1 MALLEKNS
9 TDFHPPINCNFKE
22 LKGQELKNEQEDR
35 DLIVCATG
43 LDAHYKLDA
52 IHDVGSSGVPSLKT
66 FNPRMSSPA
75 CPSPYTGKFLTPE
88 EEDDDK
94 ELKNNCVKRS
104 MAIGKKTPY
113 REKLYEKFEPRK
125 NSKTVVIRDY
135 VCKVPLD
142 VTNLT
147 EVAKAVLVDYPDQYI
162 QFLSSFV
169 DNMFGESMKRFLQNS
184 WEKYETLKKDKEE
197 INRVS
202 WSFYSTMHKGRGSYT
217 KKATGYDYT
226 PSTSKFCHADH
237 TLQWDEEVISKI
249 NDMNSATGR
258 YNTEIQTASDLIDL
272 IPCLDHHIAVLKEM
286 HASCKS
292 FATSELNARLMMEY
306 TNMQGRNMCD
316 DFMLIED
323 GETPE
328 YRNITLKVPISLFA
342 EKQKETE
349 GEKDSS
355 LDSTIRGT
363 GNCASESL
371 PTTTMLDIPVGYFA
385 GSIFNSGIRLNS
397 SYESETRWG
406 WGHPANVFQNY
417 VTSSGASSFSSL
429 PFYLPLTF
437 EPRGGGFDTVKVSSD
452 NKQWTIGV
460 FKDKM
465 WQAKWKQKNVTR
477 VTASKTDLT
486 LDSLLDASRSEEKKY
501 RGVMDLASE
510 GTDLN
515 DTHED
520 EYRKKYPVEKHIS
533 VCKTGNNVV
542 NVPAYTVVHPLL
554 MDQCIEYKGG
564 RVLLNPSQI
573 IPPAIFTY
581 DRSNDNKYNNL
592 ERNTSPAIMNII
604 RIISDAAN
612 ITQHIGDCNKY
623 YEDKKAP
630 NYDLFNGLDAASQ
643 PYRGSDEDHFKH
655 LLESGE
661 MLEKMKKALKGIESF
676 DRNVALVPGLPFN
689 MCEIQTATKSVR
701 SQGIYRL
708 KNPDELKMDDSVDCR
723 MKHLDVRDRLICKI
737 SFLRYLL
744 QFSFGMNT
752 AALVYEELFTDHE
765 LIALR
770 ITDDLRHNNSTEKR
784 NNIGYYFHP
793 ANGLSRSYMSPVNA
807 SPMKKP
813 FKIGFMDFIK
823 VMKNFNILQHYTKP
837 NAYNE
842 TKSILRDGDLYAEYL
857 TRGFFIEHNDK
868 TDYDEDVS
876 ILETMLK
883 RIIQRF
889 QLLLKHV
896 DNSSYADE
904 YTDNMEEI
912 SETDLKNHFPGLA
925 SRKKYLEQVEQRYKN
940 VLKGEKSG
948 FTTYAVRDL
957 IVASKEEILAI
968 DHDVSL
974 LYGGTNVV
982 HWGDGP
988 PMEFN
993 EFTKHFGSQT
1003 EVLYDFMVNNNE
1015 NMTTSCD
1022 TLNYI
1027 NSVYSVRCREDWDD
1041 NLFGDASID
1050 GLPLPGEH
1058 PNSESIVADWSVTAW
1073 VPGSLDGAWSYLET
1087 NKFRSPRYNRNWEEI
1102 FHENTC
1108 MLRQDSV
1115 EKLQQQAKE
1124 WRRTRND
1131 PITRAILPGSIKWDD
1146 YKIKSEKREKY
1157 VRPQKEID
1165 YFRFL
1170 DVRATYC
1177 STLKSFKEQVLQTAN
1192 GRENPE
1198 FWMESMSET
1207 SIIQCCMKELKRH
1220 KVFSSQA
1227 FYIMKNML
1235 FEDQFMYESKETKRM
1250 NEMYDNNVSESK
1262 FRSTHVEDEFEIKH
1276 TTVAKD
1282 GKTFFIPYQK
1292 DEGIL
1297 GDGVDYNDLT
1307 RASTNNHSF
1316 YPTSK
1321 GDMSGYIDRLYYNDV
1336 RSEKGAMLFSMMD
1349 AAGFAWAERKYSTPG
1364 ENVRPKGEPTR
1375 GHQDK
1380 MHYWSRT
1387 FVESF
1392 VNSREVHAAN
1402 REATMPWEVAVRLF
1416 PEKCFKST
1424 MIGGMCERTWK
1435 ELFPLLSK
1443 HHPLRSKLERV
1454 RSLNVMWYEL
1464 RGYKIVS
1471 RSASSFARSE
1481 KGAWIPLPMSHQV
1494 HFMKRVGL
1502 YDQENKIP
1510 MNPWPL
1516 REDGSTG
1523 LLKIFNQSYH
1533 SPWPMTRNS
1542 AYFKDWVKTACSYQL
1557 ASKKSFRP
1565 FSQYGGHPVQ
1575 ADFVHHVIERPDGDK
1590 KTEMKHNELVEQ
1602 RYGNIDPIRMGK
1614 MFKDTGLLQNM
1625 YSYKFS
1631 ATAKVEKSQ
1640 RDAYAD
1646 ALRISNF
1653 LAYARVH
1660 TIMALGSCNP
1670 GTHEISETRAIRNF
1684 FRLHVDTYKCA
1695 GKERDADGVPVVLG
1709 YVAKEV
1715 KNEEEPQILFVAG
1728 TLNCINSQMA
1738 KFCYSASN
1746 KSEKVCPMYKQLYFN
1761 DATIL
1766 FEKLLRQ
1773 QRTRHRHEKN
1783 FAKIL
1788 SKDPTF
1794 TKKRFDAH
1802 MLDLKEE
1809 HISFLQ
1815 HIIIGM
1821 LKQLGLTEKELP
1833 LGILEPRDLYVDP
1846 TEVDETELVGDHH
1859 LSPSVLEDLKNVDF
1873 ASDELDYTQLSILS
1887 LTPPDVR
1894 AIAMLKLNQFPEEVD
1909 TDYLKSQVQQKVI
1922 KDNKEVWKSYATKV
1936 VQAALGVQWLEG
1948 RSVNIAFDPDEFKD
1962 PVVESEK
1969 IGIQKNSSAKLRDS
1983 ELSLRKK
1990 SDDLRKSRSSTSAS
2004 SRLVSEE
2011 DKALVS
2017 LDREIRSAAKEHG
2030 ETELTELASRDDIP
2044 TALKRKLA
2052 RMYMA
2057 SMNSM

>member
-1 MALLEKNS
+1 
-9 TDFHPPINCNFKE
+9 
-22 LKGQELKNEQEDR
+22 
-35 DLIVCATG
+35 
-43 LDAHYKLDA
+43 
-52 IHDVGSSGVPSLKT
+52 
-66 FNPRMSSPA
+66 
-75 CPSPYTGKFLTPE
+75 
-88 EEDDDK
+88 
-94 ELKNNCVKRS
+94 
-104 MAIGKKTPY
+104 
-113 REKLYEKFEPRK
+113 
-125 NSKTVVIRDY
+125 
-135 VCKVPLD
+135 
-142 VTNLT
+142 
-147 EVAKAVLVDYPDQYI
+147 
-162 QFLSSFV
+162 
-169 DNMFGESMKRFLQNS
+169 
-184 WEKYETLKKDKEE
+184 
-197 INRVS
+197 
-202 WSFYSTMHKGRGSYT
+202 
-217 KKATGYDYT
+217 
-226 PSTSKFCHADH
+226 
-237 TLQWDEEVISKI
+237 
-249 NDMNSATGR
+249 
-258 YNTEIQTASDLIDL
+258 
-272 IPCLDHHIAVLKEM
+272 
-286 HASCKS
+286 
-292 FATSELNARLMMEY
+292 
-306 TNMQGRNMCD
+306 
-316 DFMLIED
+316 
-323 GETPE
+323 
-328 YRNITLKVPISLFA
+328 
-342 EKQKETE
+342 
-349 GEKDSS
+349 
-355 LDSTIRGT
+355 
-363 GNCASESL
+363 
-371 PTTTMLDIPVGYFA
+371 
-385 GSIFNSGIRLNS
+385 
-397 SYESETRWG
+397 
-406 WGHPANVFQNY
+406 
-417 VTSSGASSFSSL
+417 
-429 PFYLPLTF
+429 
-437 EPRGGGFDTVKVSSD
+437 
-452 NKQWTIGV
+452 
-460 FKDKM
+460 
-465 WQAKWKQKNVTR
+465 
-477 VTASKTDLT
+477 
-486 LDSLLDASRSEEKKY
+486 
-501 RGVMDLASE
+501 
-510 GTDLN
+510 
-515 DTHED
+515 
-520 EYRKKYPVEKHIS
+520 
-533 VCKTGNNVV
+533 
-542 NVPAYTVVHPLL
+542 
-554 MDQCIEYKGG
+554 
-564 RVLLNPSQI
+564 
-573 IPPAIFTY
+573 
-581 DRSNDNKYNNL
+581 
-592 ERNTSPAIMNII
+592 
-604 RIISDAAN
+604 
-612 ITQHIGDCNKY
+612 
-623 YEDKKAP
+623 
-630 NYDLFNGLDAASQ
+630 
-643 PYRGSDEDHFKH
+643 
-655 LLESGE
+655 
-661 MLEKMKKALKGIESF
+661 
-676 DRNVALVPGLPFN
+676 
-689 MCEIQTATKSVR
+689 MCEIQTATKSIR

-723 MKHLDVRDRLICKI
+723 MKHLDERDRLICKI

-765 LIALR
+765 LIVLK
-770 ITDDLRHNNSTEKR
+770 ITDDLRHNDDPGSDH
-784 NNIGYYFHP
+784 NIGSYFYIGEGCSF
-793 ANGLSRSYMSPVNA
+793 ADIKPVNA
-807 SPMKKP
+807 STIKTD
-813 FKIGFMDFIK
+813 FKIGFMDFVKI
-823 VMKNFNILQHYTKP
+823 MKNFNILHYYVQD
-837 NAYNE
+837 NAYN
-842 TKSILRDGDLYAEYL
+842 TTRTRRTDADLYEEYVRRDL
-857 TRGFFIEHNDK
+857 FKKHDSK

-876 ILETMLK
+876 ILGIMLD
-883 RIIQRF
+883 RIIKRL
-889 QLLLKHV
+889 QLLFAHV
-896 DNSSYADE
+896 DNSSYTDE
-904 YTDNMEEI
+904 YTNTMDEI
-912 SETDLKNHFPGLA
+912 NETDLKNHFPGLA
-925 SRKKYLEQVEQRYKN
+925 ARKPYLDEVEERYKLF
-940 VLKGEKSG
+940 LKEKKDGAEPEVSDLTRTQSIARVREIGEERHS
-948 FTTYAVRDL
+948 
-957 IVASKEEILAI
+957 ASL
-968 DHDVSL
+968 V
-974 LYGGTNVV
+974 YGGEDV
-982 HWGDGP
+982 HSWFYVP
-988 PMEFN
+988 EFS

-1015 NMTTSCD
+1015 DMTTSCD

-1027 NSVYSVRCREDWDD
+1027 NSVYSVRCRDSWEDA
-1041 NLFGDASID
+1041 G
-1050 GLPLPGEH
+1050 GVPLPVGHPEH
-1058 PNSESIVADWSVTAW
+1058 DKIAEAWESTLVSNDDPTSE
-1073 VPGSLDGAWSYLET
+1073 WSYLET
-1087 NKFRSPRYNRNWEEI
+1087 NKFRNPTSRTQWEEI
-1102 FHENTC
+1102 FHEKTC
-1108 MLRQDSV
+1108 MLSPDSV
-1115 EKLQQQAKE
+1115 EKLKSQAKV
-1124 WRRTRND
+1124 WRKTRNET
-1131 PITRAILPGSIKWDD
+1131 ITRAILPGSITWDE
-1146 YKIKSEKREKY
+1146 YKDKSERREKY

-1170 DVRATYC
+1170 DVRAAYC

-1192 GRENPE
+1192 GRKNPE
-1198 FWMESMSET
+1198 FWMDSMSET
-1207 SIIQCCMKELKRH
+1207 SIIQACMKELKRH

-1227 FYIMKNML
+1227 FYIIKNML
-1235 FEDQFMYESKETKRM
+1235 FEDQFAYESKESKRM
-1250 NEMYDNNVSESK
+1250 AEIYDKNVSESK
-1262 FRSTHVEDEFEIKH
+1262 FRSTHVDDKMDIKPTSVVKNEYTYH
-1276 TTVAKD
+1276 
-1282 GKTFFIPYQK
+1282 IPYAS
-1292 DEGIL
+1292 EGKIYGGPTFESSHQDL
-1297 GDGVDYNDLT
+1297 IPAKND
-1307 RASTNNHSF
+1307 SHSF

-1321 GDMSGYIDRLYYNDV
+1321 GDMSSYLDRLYYNDV

-1349 AAGFAWAERKYSTPG
+1349 ASGFAWAERKYSTPG
-1364 ENVRPKGEPTR
+1364 ENVRPKGEPTC

-1402 REATMPWEVAVRLF
+1402 REATMPWEAAVRLF

-1464 RGYKIVS
+1464 RGYKIVP
-1471 RSASSFARSE
+1471 RTASSFARSE

-1502 YDQENKIP
+1502 FDQENKIP

-1542 AYFKDWVKTACSYQL
+1542 VYFKDWVKTACSYQM

-1590 KTEMKHNELVEQ
+1590 RTEMKHNELVEQ

-1709 YVAKEV
+1709 YVTKEV
-1715 KNEEEPQILFVAG
+1715 TNEEEPQVLFVAG

-1738 KFCYSASN
+1738 KFCYSAAN

-1846 TEVDETELVGDHH
+1846 TEADGTELVGDHH
-1859 LSPSVLEDLKNVDF
+1859 LSPSVLEDLRNVDF

-1909 TDYLKSQVQQKVI
+1909 TDYLKTQVQQKVV
-1922 KDNKEVWKSYATKV
+1922 KDNKEVWKNYATKV

-1990 SDDLRKSRSSTSAS
+1990 SDDLRKSKSSTSAS
-2004 SRLVSEE
+2004 SRLVNEE
-2011 DKALVS
+2011 DKALAN

-2057 SMNSM
+2057 SMNDM